1 MDHLKLVFSPDDLA
15 TSFGVQRGTIYR
27 WRKTGRLP
35 KGFLLSR
42 SNRRWHVTELVKHS
56 DELAMAFSH
65 CVHDKMPRLS
75 PSKGNDNDC

>member
-1 MDHLKLVFSPDDLA
+1 MDHSKLVFSPDDLA

-42 SNRRWHVTELVKHS
+42 SNRRWHVNELVKHS

-65 CVHDKMPRLS
+65 CISDKTSRPS
-75 PSKGNDNDC
+75 SSKGGGYDC